1 MVTIYGV
8 YRSRALR
15 PLWVLAE
22 AGCAFDHV
30 PVIQAAR
37 LAEPQAADAP
47 LNTRSPDYLT
57 INPLG
62 QIPAMRDGTL
72 LLSESLAI
80 CLHLARKYGRD
91 LGPQNDDET
100 ALLDQWALFAATAI
114 EPPALEIMLTAT
126 DNLDRSATAEAILRL
141 CAEKLRAPLKRLELA
156 LSEGD
161 YLLGRFSV
169 ADIVMVGCLRYA
181 EAYPAIFDDFPRS
194 KAWLA
199 ACQSRPAF
207 RAVLAK
213 REAEPA

>member
-22 AGCAFDHV
+22 AGCDFEHV
-30 PVIQAAR
+30 PVIPAAR
-37 LAEPQAADAP
+37 LSDPQAPDAP
-47 LNTRSPDYLT
+47 INTRSADYLA

-62 QIPAMRDGTL
+62 QIPAMRDGGL

-80 CLHLARKYGRD
+80 CLHLARKYGGI
-91 LGPQNDDET
+91 LGPQTDDEI

-114 EPPALEIMLTAT
+114 EPPALEIMLTAN
-126 DNLDRSATAEAILRL
+126 DNLDRSPTAEAIMRVS
-141 CAEKLRAPLKRLELA
+141 AEKLRAPLNRLEQALA
-156 LSEGD
+156 GRD

-169 ADIVMVGCLRYA
+169 ADIIVVGCLRYA
-181 EAYPAIFDDFPRS
+181 QTHAALFDGFPLTR
-194 KAWLA
+194 KWLA
-199 ACQSRPAF
+199 ACQARPAF
-207 RAVLAK
+207 QAVLAK

>member
-22 AGCAFDHV
+22 AGCDFDHV

-37 LAEPQAADAP
+37 LADPQAPDAP
-47 LNTRSPDYLT
+47 INTRSAEYLA

-62 QIPAMRDGTL
+62 QIPAMRDGGL

-80 CLHLARKYGRD
+80 CLHLARKYGGS
-91 LGPQNDDET
+91 LGPQTDDEI

-114 EPPALEIMLTAT
+114 EPPALEIMMTAS
-126 DNLDRSATAEAILRL
+126 DNLDRSPTAEAIMRVS
-141 CAEKLRAPLKRLELA
+141 AEKLRAPLKRLEQA
-156 LSEGD
+156 LTEQD

-169 ADIVMVGCLRYA
+169 ADIIVVGCLRYG
-181 EAYPAIFDDFPRS
+181 EAHAALLDDFPRTRR
-194 KAWLA
+194 WLA

-207 RAVLAK
+207 AAVLAK